1 MSGLFEAQGSL
12 ALLALGGGVSAA
24 FAFAFA
30 VSGALFMSRRRGR
43 LMFTARGVSLAA
55 ASLGVLSAFAAY
67 GMSLV
72 LA

>member
-12 ALLALGGGVSAA
+12 ALLALGGGASA
-24 FAFAFA
+24 AFAFA

-43 LMFTARGVSLAA
+43 VMFTARGVSLAA

>member
-12 ALLALGGGVSAA
+12 ALLALGGGAA
-24 FAFAFA
+24 AAAAFA
-30 VSGALFMSRRRGR
+30 VSGALFISRRRGR
-43 LMFTARGVSLAA
+43 VMFTARGVSLAA

-72 LA
+72 PA